1 MKGIIKGLFVL
12 LVLAT
17 GVFMLPTPKVHAAP
31 KEGFNILTSPLPI
44 KLITEPNNTVTAELR
59 VKNQG
64 SEPETIKVGLMKF
77 GATGEIG
84 QPNLFDLTAKDT
96 YAKWIHFEPSEFVAQ
111 PGVWVTV
118 KMTINVPKDASLGYY
133 LAVTFGRA
141 SQPGQKGT
149 NVKGA
154 AATLVLL
161 EVKTPNEKR
170 DLKLLDFST
179 DHKLYEYLPT
189 TFRVRVKN
197 AGNIY
202 LAPAGNIF
210 IQRGSKPVTTIVFNE
225 AGGSVLPA
233 SNRQYKVQWKSG
245 FPLYVDR
252 LVDGKPVYD
261 KSGEAKQDLKWDFT
275 KVNKFRFGHYNAKLL
290 LVYFNGKNDIPLEAT
305 LGFWV
310 IPWKIIL
317 VLLVV
322 FGLIGFGIF
331 TVLRSFFR
339 KARSGTSKLK
349 RRG

>member
-1 MKGIIKGLFVL
+1 MKGFLKGSLVL
-12 LVLAT
+12 LAVVAAMLA
-17 GVFMLPTPKVHAAP
+17 LPSPRAHAADT
-31 KEGFNILTSPLPI
+31 EGFNILTSPLPI
-44 KLITEPNNTVTAELR
+44 KLVTEPNKTVTAELKL
-59 VKNQG
+59 KNQG
-64 SEPETIKVGLMKF
+64 TKPETIKVGLMKF

-96 YAKWIHFEPSEFVAQ
+96 YAKWVHFEPSQFVAQ
-111 PGVWVTV
+111 PGVWITV
-118 KMTINVPKDASLGYY
+118 KMTINVPKEASLGYY

-141 SQPGQKGT
+141 TQAGQKGT

-161 EVKTPNEKR
+161 EVKTLNEKR

-197 AGNIY
+197 DGNIY
-202 LAPAGNIF
+202 LAPAGNLF
-210 IQRGSKPVTTIVFNE
+210 IERGGKPVTTIVFNE

-252 LVDGKPVYD
+252 LVNGKPEYD
-261 KSGEAKQDLKWDFT
+261 KTGEAKQDLKWDFT

-290 LVYFNGKNDIPLEAT
+290 LVYFDGKNDIPLEAT

-310 IPWKIIL
+310 VPWKILL
-317 VLLVV
+317 VLLVI
-322 FGLIGFGIF
+322 FGLVGFGIF

-339 KARSGTSKLK
+339 KARTGTSKLK